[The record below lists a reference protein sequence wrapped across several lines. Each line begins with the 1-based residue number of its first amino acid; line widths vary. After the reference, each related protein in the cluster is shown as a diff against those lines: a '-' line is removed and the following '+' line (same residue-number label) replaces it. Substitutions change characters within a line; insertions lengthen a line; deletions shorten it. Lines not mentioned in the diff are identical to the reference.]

1 MKLRE
6 WPLVF
11 FTVLGQAAAGTA
23 LFLILPLYIFP
34 DWSAIRSVD
43 ALRIAGPAVVVVLLG
58 EAAVFSL
65 FHLGRPQRAFKALA
79 KSGSSWLSREVTA
92 EMIFGIASAAL
103 AVLSWKM
110 PRSAAATTLSV
121 LVVAEA
127 GAFVY
132 SMARIYTIKA
142 VPVWYS
148 PATPVSFVS
157 TALVLGSLIGAILSG
172 IVGTPG
178 LDQAR
183 LHSGLTSAA
192 LITLGAA
199 FVIAVLYAP
208 RFGIF
213 ARKEPFP
220 VAPPARGLVWV
231 QALRLALL
239 GLAVALVGFGVALVP
254 ALALAFLSEILGR
267 FVFYSLPSGF

>member
-6 WPLVF
+6 WPLVLF
-11 FTVLGQAAAGTA
+11 AVLGQAAAGAA
-23 LFLILPLYIFP
+23 LFLVLPLFIFP

-43 ALRIAGPAVVVVLLG
+43 TLRVAGPAAIVVLLG
-58 EAAVFSL
+58 PAAVFSL
-65 FHLGRPQRAFKALA
+65 FHLGRPRRAFKALA
-79 KSGSSWLSREVTA
+79 KSGSSWLSREITA

-110 PRSAAATTLSV
+110 PRSAASITLSV

-127 GAFVY
+127 GAFLY

-148 PATPVSFVS
+148 PATPVSFAS

-183 LHSGLTSAA
+183 FHSGLASAA

-199 FVIAVLYAP
+199 FVSAVLYAP
-208 RFGIF
+208 RFGFF

-220 VAPPARGLVWV
+220 VATPVRGLALV
-231 QALRLALL
+231 QILRLALL
-239 GLAVALVGFGVALVP
+239 GLALALVGFSSALVP
-254 ALALAFLSEILGR
+254 ALAVAFVSEILGR

>member
-6 WPLVF
+6 WPLVL
-11 FTVLGQAAAGTA
+11 FTVLGQAAAGAA
-23 LFLILPLYIFP
+23 LFLVLPLYIFP

-43 ALRIAGPAVVVVLLG
+43 ALRIAGPAAVVVLLG
-58 EAAVFSL
+58 AAAVFSL

-79 KSGSSWLSREVTA
+79 KSGSSWLSREITA
-92 EMIFGIASAAL
+92 EMIFGIAAAAL

-110 PRSAAATTLSV
+110 PRSSASITLSV

-127 GAFVY
+127 AAFLY

-148 PATPVSFVS
+148 PATPVSFAS

-183 LHSGLTSAA
+183 FHSGLASAA
-192 LITLGAA
+192 LIALGAA

-220 VAPPARGLVWV
+220 VAPPARGLALV
-231 QALRLALL
+231 QAVRLALL
-239 GLAVALVGFGVALVP
+239 GLSLALVGFGSVLVP
-254 ALALAFLSEILGR
+254 ALALAFISEILGR

>member
-6 WPLVF
+6 WPLVL
-11 FTVLGQAAAGTA
+11 FTLLGQAAVGAA
-23 LFLILPLYIFP
+23 LFLVLPLYIFP

-43 ALRIAGPAVVVVLLG
+43 TLRIAGPAAVVLLLG
-58 EAAVFSL
+58 AAAVFSL

-79 KSGSSWLSREVTA
+79 KSGSSWLSREILA
-92 EMIFGIASAAL
+92 EMIFGIAAAIL

-110 PRSAAATTLSV
+110 PRSSASITLSV

-127 GAFVY
+127 GAFLY

-142 VPVWYS
+142 VPIWYS
-148 PATPVSFVS
+148 PATPVSFAS

-183 LHSGLTSAA
+183 FNTGLASAA

-220 VAPPARGLVWV
+220 VAPPVRGLALV
-231 QALRLALL
+231 QVLRLVLL
-239 GLAVALVGFGVALVP
+239 GLALALVGFSSALVP
-254 ALALAFLSEILGR
+254 ALAAAFVSEVLGR
-267 FVFYSLPSGF
+267 FVFYSLPAGF